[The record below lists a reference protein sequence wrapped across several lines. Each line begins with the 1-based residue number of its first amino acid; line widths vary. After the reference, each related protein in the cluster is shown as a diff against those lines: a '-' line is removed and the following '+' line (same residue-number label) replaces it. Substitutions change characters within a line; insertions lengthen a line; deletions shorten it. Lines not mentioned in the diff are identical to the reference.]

1 MRKLFLLPVVAGL
14 LIGFPVLSQPV
25 TAWQSGLIESLLES
39 IESRRGELAD
49 YETLLHDLENLQRN
63 PLNLNSAGK
72 EELQKLPFLT
82 DFQISSLINYRQEHG
97 NLLSIYELA
106 VIHGYTDEII
116 RMMLPFVT
124 VVTEKAD
131 NFSLEKS
138 LRRGSHEI
146 TLRTQHVFEKAA
158 GYVHHDTIRGKTGYP
173 GNPWLYYARYGFES
187 SNHIKAGLTMENDPG
202 EDFFGGDNPH
212 GFDFYSA
219 YLMVNNA
226 GRIKTSIAGDYR
238 LQFGQGLTLWN
249 GSTPGKS
256 SLSMNIVKR
265 QEGIRAFTSADEND
279 LFRGVAAT
287 GALGRFVL
295 TLFYSS
301 RKRDANITDTMDN
314 GTVCFSSFQESGYH
328 RTASEITDEKSVRE
342 TAYGG
347 NLHFRN
353 NWLKLGTTLV
363 KYDLD
368 KYQEKGS
375 KPEDLYD
382 FEGTGLLNWGID
394 FTATLHK
401 VQLFGETSHG
411 YHGWATLNGL
421 LFSMNKYASLS
432 LLYRNFQPEFFSLHA
447 AAFSEGSSN
456 NNEVAFYAGTIIH
469 PFPHWQVSAY
479 ADLYRFPW
487 LRYRVNAPSSGS
499 DYLFQV
505 DYTAGK
511 ETNMFFRM
519 HYEENPENENADQV
533 IVPRVISVRRT
544 GLRYHISWQLSSRFR
559 FQDRV
564 EAVWVKSDQAEP
576 DKGIMA
582 YQDIE
587 CRPFTIPVSLA
598 FRIAWFNTGSYD
610 SRIYAY
616 EQDLS
621 SGFSFAPLF
630 MNGYRTYLMI
640 RYDIS
645 KSLSC
650 RLRISQINYVGKE
663 SISTGLDKL
672 EGSTRSEVKLQ
683 LTARF

>member
-1 MRKLFLLPVVAGL
+1 MRIRFLLPVVAGL

-39 IESRRGELAD
+39 IESKSGELAD
-49 YETLLHDLENLQRN
+49 YETLLHDLEYLQRN
-63 PLNLNSAGK
+63 PINLNSAGK

-82 DFQISSLINYRQEHG
+82 DFQISSLLNYRQEHG
-97 NLLSIYELA
+97 SLLSIYELS
-106 VIHGYTDEII
+106 VVHGYSDEIV
-116 RMMLPFVT
+116 RMMLPFVI
-124 VVTEKAD
+124 VVDEKTE
-131 NFSLEKS
+131 NFSFNRTLKQ
-138 LRRGSHEI
+138 GSHEI
-146 TLRTQHVFEKAA
+146 TLRTQHVFERAA
-158 GYVHHDTIRGKTGYP
+158 GYEHSDTITGKSGYP
-173 GNPWLYYARYGFES
+173 GNPWLYYTRYGFES
-187 SNHIKAGLTMENDPG
+187 SRHIKAGITMENDPG
-202 EDFFGGDNPH
+202 EDFFGGDNPQ

-219 YLMVNNA
+219 YVMISNV
-226 GRIKTSIAGDYR
+226 GPVRTFIAGDYR

-249 GSTPGKS
+249 GSAPGKS
-256 SLSMNIVKR
+256 SLAMNIVKR
-265 QEGIRAFTSADEND
+265 KEGIKAFTSADEND

-287 GALGRFVL
+287 AASGKFLL

-301 RKRDANITDTMDN
+301 RRKDANITDTMN
-314 GTVCFSSFQESGYH
+314 SGIVCFSSFQESGYH
-328 RTASEITDEKSVRE
+328 RTASEILDEKSVRE

-368 KYQEKGS
+368 KYHEKGS
-375 KPEDLYD
+375 DPEDLYD

-394 FTATLHK
+394 YTATLNK

-411 YHGWATLNGL
+411 YHGWATLNGV

-432 LLYRNFQPEFFSLHA
+432 LLYRNFQPEYFSMHA

-456 NNEVAFYAGTIIH
+456 NNEEAFYAGSIIH

-487 LRYRVNAPSSGS
+487 LRYRVSAPSSGS

-505 DYTAGK
+505 DYAAGK
-511 ETNMFFRM
+511 KTNMFFRM
-519 HYEENPENENADQV
+519 HYEENPENEDIASP
-533 IVPRVISVRRT
+533 IIPRVISIKRT
-544 GLRYHISWQLSSRFR
+544 GLRYHISWELSSKFK
-559 FQDRV
+559 FQNRV
-564 EAVWVKSDQAEP
+564 EAIWVKSDQA
-576 DKGIMA
+576 DSDRGIMA

-587 CRPFTIPVSLA
+587 CHPFSVPVFLA

-621 SGFSFAPLF
+621 SGFSFAPLY
-630 MNGYRTYLMI
+630 MSGYRTYALI
-640 RYDIS
+640 RYDIGRN
-645 KSLSC
+645 LSC

-663 SISTGLDKL
+663 SISTGFDKL

>member
-1 MRKLFLLPVVAGL
+1 MRKFSLLPVVAGL

-39 IESRRGELAD
+39 IESKSGELAD

-63 PLNLNSAGK
+63 PLNLNSASK
-72 EELQKLPFLT
+72 EELQRLPFLT
-82 DFQISSLINYRQEHG
+82 DFQISSLLSYRQEHG
-97 NLLSIYELA
+97 NLLSIYELG
-106 VIHGYTDEII
+106 VVHGYTDEII

-124 VVTEKAD
+124 VVDEKAE
-131 NFSLEKS
+131 NFSFNGS
-138 LRRGSHEI
+138 LKQASHEI

-158 GYVHHDTIRGKTGYP
+158 GYAH
-173 GNPWLYYARYGFES
+173 YGFES
-187 SNHIKAGLTMENDPG
+187 SHHIKAGITMENDPG

-226 GRIKTSIAGDYR
+226 GPVRTFLAGDYR

-249 GSTPGKS
+249 GSAPGKS

-287 GALGRFVL
+287 AASGRFVL

-301 RKRDANITDTMDN
+301 RKRDANITDTT
-314 GTVCFSSFQESGYH
+314 GSGVICFSSFQESGYH
-328 RTASEITDEKSVRE
+328 RTASEIADEKSVRE
-342 TAYGG
+342 TAYGA

-353 NWLKLGTTLV
+353 NWLKIGTTLV
-363 KYDLD
+363 RYDLD
-368 KYQEKGS
+368 KYHEKGS
-375 KPEDLYD
+375 NPEDLYD
-382 FEGTGLLNWGID
+382 FEGTGLFNCGID

-411 YHGWATLNGL
+411 YHGWATLNGV

-432 LLYRNFQPEFFSLHA
+432 LLYRNFQPEYFSLHA

-479 ADLYRFPW
+479 ADLYKFPW

-499 DYLFQV
+499 DYLFQL

-511 ETNMFFRM
+511 RTNMFFRM
-519 HYEENPENENADQV
+519 HYEENPENEDAASL
-533 IVPRVISVRRT
+533 IIPRVISIKRT
-544 GLRYHISWQLSSRFR
+544 GLRYHISWELSSKFK
-559 FQDRV
+559 FQNRI
-564 EAVWVKSDQAEP
+564 EAIWVKSDQAES

-587 CRPFTIPVSLA
+587 CHPFSVPVFLA

-630 MNGYRTYLMI
+630 MSGYRTYFLI

-645 KSLSC
+645 RNLSC
-650 RLRISQINYVGKE
+650 RFRVSQINYVGKE

>member
-1 MRKLFLLPVVAGL
+1 MRKFFLLPVVAGL

-39 IESRRGELAD
+39 IESKRGELAD
-49 YETLLHDLENLQRN
+49 YETLLHELENLQRN
-63 PLNLNSAGK
+63 PLDLNSAGK
-72 EELQKLPFLT
+72 EELQRLPFLT

-97 NLLSIYELA
+97 NLLSIYELS
-106 VIHGYTDEII
+106 VVHGYTDEII

-124 VVTEKAD
+124 VVEKKAES
-131 NFSLEKS
+131 FSPDRS
-138 LRRGSHEI
+138 LKQARHEI

-158 GYVHHDTIRGKTGYP
+158 GYVQNDSGSGKSGYP

-187 SNHIKAGLTMENDPG
+187 SHHIKAGITMENDPG

-219 YLMVNNA
+219 YLMVNDA
-226 GRIKTSIAGDYR
+226 GPVRTFLAGDYR

-249 GSTPGKS
+249 GSAPGKS
-256 SLSMNIVKR
+256 SLAMNIVKR
-265 QEGIRAFTSADEND
+265 QDGIRAFTSADEND

-287 GALGRFVL
+287 AASGRFVL

-301 RKRDANITDTMDN
+301 RKRDANITDTM
-314 GTVCFSSFQESGYH
+314 GTGVICFSSFQESGYH

-368 KYQEKGS
+368 KYHEKGS
-375 KPEDLYD
+375 DPEDLYD
-382 FEGTGLLNWGID
+382 FEGTGLLNWGFD
-394 FTATLHK
+394 YTATLHK

-411 YHGWATLNGL
+411 YHGWATLNGVL
-421 LFSMNKYASLS
+421 ISMNKYASLS
-432 LLYRNFQPEFFSLHA
+432 LLYRNFQPEYFSLHA

-456 NNEVAFYAGTIIH
+456 NNEEAFYAGTIIH
-469 PFPHWQVSAY
+469 PFPHWQISAY

-505 DYTAGK
+505 DFVAGK
-511 ETNMFFRM
+511 KTNMFFRM
-519 HYEENPENENADQV
+519 HYEENPENEDAASL
-533 IVPRVISVRRT
+533 IMPRVISIKRT
-544 GLRYHISWQLSSRFR
+544 GLRYHVSWQLSSKFK
-559 FQDRV
+559 FQNRI
-564 EAVWVKSDQAEP
+564 EAIWVKSDQTES
-576 DKGIMA
+576 DRGIMA

-587 CRPFTIPVSLA
+587 CHPFSVPVSLA
-598 FRIAWFNTGSYD
+598 FRLAWFNTDSYD

-621 SGFSFAPLF
+621 SGFSFAPLY
-630 MNGYRTYLMI
+630 MSGYRTYFLI
-640 RYDIS
+640 RYDIGRN
-645 KSLSC
+645 LSC
-650 RLRISQINYVGKE
+650 RLRVSQINYVGKE
-663 SISTGLDKL
+663 SVSSGLDKL

>member
-1 MRKLFLLPVVAGL
+1 
-14 LIGFPVLSQPV
+14 
-25 TAWQSGLIESLLES
+25 
-39 IESRRGELAD
+39 
-49 YETLLHDLENLQRN
+49 
-63 PLNLNSAGK
+63 
-72 EELQKLPFLT
+72 
-82 DFQISSLINYRQEHG
+82 
-97 NLLSIYELA
+97 
-106 VIHGYTDEII
+106 
-116 RMMLPFVT
+116 
-124 VVTEKAD
+124 
-131 NFSLEKS
+131 
-138 LRRGSHEI
+138 
-146 TLRTQHVFEKAA
+146 
-158 GYVHHDTIRGKTGYP
+158 
-173 GNPWLYYARYGFES
+173 
-187 SNHIKAGLTMENDPG
+187 MENDPG

-219 YLMVNNA
+219 YLMVNDA
-226 GRIKTSIAGDYR
+226 GPVKTFLAGDYR

-249 GSTPGKS
+249 GSAPGKS
-256 SLSMNIVKR
+256 SMAMNIVKR
-265 QEGIRAFTSADEND
+265 HDGIRAFTSAGEND

-287 GALGRFVL
+287 AASGKFVL

-301 RKRDANITDTMDN
+301 RKRDANITDTT
-314 GTVCFSSFQESGYH
+314 GTGVICFSSFQESGYH
-328 RTASEITDEKSVRE
+328 RTTAEITDEKSVRE

-368 KYQEKGS
+368 KYHEKGNN
-375 KPEDLYD
+375 PEDLYD
-382 FEGTGLLNWGID
+382 FEGTGLVNWGID
-394 FTATLHK
+394 YTATLHK

-411 YHGWATLNGL
+411 YHGWATLNGV

-432 LLYRNFQPEFFSLHA
+432 LLYRNFQPEYFSMHA

-456 NNEVAFYAGTIIH
+456 NNEEAFYAGAIIH

-511 ETNMFFRM
+511 KINMFFRM
-519 HYEENPENENADQV
+519 HYEENPENEDAASL
-533 IVPRVISVRRT
+533 IIPRVIKIKRT
-544 GLRYHISWQLSSRFR
+544 GLRYHVSWELSSKFK
-559 FQDRV
+559 FQSRI
-564 EAVWVKSDQAEP
+564 EAIWVKSDQTES
-576 DKGIMA
+576 DRGIMV

-587 CRPFTIPVSLA
+587 CHPFNVPVSLA
-598 FRIAWFNTGSYD
+598 FRLAWFNTDSYD

-621 SGFSFAPLF
+621 SGFSFAPLY
-630 MNGYRTYLMI
+630 MSGYRTYFLI

-645 KSLSC
+645 RNLSC
-650 RLRISQINYVGKE
+650 RLRVSQINYVGKE
-663 SISTGLDKL
+663 SISSGLDKL
-672 EGSTRSEVKLQ
+672 EGSTRTEVKLQ

>member
-314 GTVCFSSFQESGYH
+314 GMVCFSSFQESGYH

>member
-1 MRKLFLLPVVAGL
+1 MRKFSLLPVVAGL

-39 IESRRGELAD
+39 IESKSGELAD

-63 PLNLNSAGK
+63 PLNLNSASK
-72 EELQKLPFLT
+72 EELQRLPFLT
-82 DFQISSLINYRQEHG
+82 DFQISSLLSYRQEHG
-97 NLLSIYELA
+97 NLLSIYELG
-106 VIHGYTDEII
+106 VVHGYTDEII

-124 VVTEKAD
+124 VVDEKAE
-131 NFSLEKS
+131 NFSFNGS
-138 LRRGSHEI
+138 LKQASHEI

-158 GYVHHDTIRGKTGYP
+158 GYAHNDTISGKSGYP

-187 SNHIKAGLTMENDPG
+187 SHHIKAGITMENDPG

-226 GRIKTSIAGDYR
+226 GPVRTFLAGDYR

-249 GSTPGKS
+249 GSAPGKS

-287 GALGRFVL
+287 AASGRFVL

-301 RKRDANITDTMDN
+301 RKRDANITDTT
-314 GTVCFSSFQESGYH
+314 GSGVICFSSFQESGYH
-328 RTASEITDEKSVRE
+328 RTASEIADEKSVRE
-342 TAYGG
+342 TAYGA

-353 NWLKLGTTLV
+353 NWLKIGTTLV
-363 KYDLD
+363 RYDLD
-368 KYQEKGS
+368 KYHEKGS
-375 KPEDLYD
+375 NPEDLYD
-382 FEGTGLLNWGID
+382 FEGTGLFNCGID

-411 YHGWATLNGL
+411 YHGWATLNGV
-421 LFSMNKYASLS
+421 LFSMNKY
-432 LLYRNFQPEFFSLHA
+432 FSLHA

-479 ADLYRFPW
+479 ADLYKFPW

-499 DYLFQV
+499 DYLFQL

-511 ETNMFFRM
+511 RTNMFFRM
-519 HYEENPENENADQV
+519 HYEENPENEDAASL
-533 IVPRVISVRRT
+533 IIPRVISIKRT
-544 GLRYHISWQLSSRFR
+544 GLRYHISWELSSKFK
-559 FQDRV
+559 FQNRI
-564 EAVWVKSDQAEP
+564 EAIWVKSDQAES

-587 CRPFTIPVSLA
+587 CHPFSVPVFLA

-630 MNGYRTYLMI
+630 MSGYRTYFLI

-645 KSLSC
+645 RNLSC
-650 RLRISQINYVGKE
+650 RFRVSQINYVGKE

>member
-1 MRKLFLLPVVAGL
+1 MRKYFLLPVVAGL

-25 TAWQSGLIESLLES
+25 TVWQSGLIESLLES
-39 IESRRGELAD
+39 IESKGGELAD

-72 EELQKLPFLT
+72 EDLQRLPFLT

-97 NLLSIYELA
+97 NLLSIYELG
-106 VIHGYTDEII
+106 VVHGYTDEII

-124 VVTEKAD
+124 VVDEKGE
-131 NFSLEKS
+131 NFILDKS
-138 LRRGSHEI
+138 LKQGSHEI
-146 TLRTQHVFEKAA
+146 TVRSQHVFEKAA
-158 GYVHHDTIRGKTGYP
+158 GYAHHDTIPGKSGYP
-173 GNPWLYYARYGFES
+173 GYPWLYYARYGFES
-187 SNHIKAGLTMENDPG
+187 SHHIKAGITMENDPG

-219 YLMVNNA
+219 YLMVTDA
-226 GRIKTSIAGDYR
+226 GPVSTFLAGDYR

-249 GSTPGKS
+249 GSAPGKS

-265 QEGIRAFTSADEND
+265 QEGIRAFTSADENN
-279 LFRGVAAT
+279 LFRGAAAT
-287 GALGRFVL
+287 AASGKFVL

-301 RKRDANITDTMDN
+301 RKRDANITDTLET
-314 GTVCFSSFQESGYH
+314 GVVCFSSFQESGYH
-328 RTASEITDEKSVRE
+328 RTVSEITDEKSVRE

-353 NWLKLGTTLV
+353 NWLKMGATLV

-368 KYQEKGS
+368 KYHDKGNA
-375 KPEDLYD
+375 PENFYD
-382 FEGTGLLNWGID
+382 FEGTGLFNWGID

-411 YHGWATLNGL
+411 NHGWATLNGV

-432 LLYRNFQPEFFSLHA
+432 LLYRNFQPEYFSMHA
-447 AAFSEGSSN
+447 AAFSEGSSD
-456 NNEVAFYAGTIIH
+456 NNEVGFYAGTIIH

-511 ETNMFFRM
+511 KTNMFFRM
-519 HYEENPENENADQV
+519 HYEENPENEDAASLV
-533 IVPRVISVRRT
+533 IPKVISVKRT
-544 GLRYHISWQLSSRFR
+544 GLRYHISWELSSKFKFQNRIEAIRFKR
-559 FQDRV
+559 
-564 EAVWVKSDQAEP
+564 DQAES
-576 DKGIMA
+576 DNGIMA

-587 CRPFTIPVSLA
+587 CHPFSVPVSLA

-630 MNGYRTYLMI
+630 MSGYRTYFLI
-640 RYDIS
+640 RYDIRRN
-645 KSLSC
+645 LTC

-672 EGSTRSEVKLQ
+672 EGSTRTEVKLQ

>member
-1 MRKLFLLPVVAGL
+1 MRIRFLLAVVAGL
-14 LIGFPVLSQPV
+14 LIGLPVLSQPV

-39 IESRRGELAD
+39 IESRNGELAD

-63 PLNLNSAGK
+63 PLNLNHASK
-72 EELQKLPFLT
+72 EDLQKLPFLT
-82 DFQISSLINYRQEHG
+82 DFQISGLMDYRQEHG
-97 NLLSIYELA
+97 NLLSIYELG

-124 VVTEKAD
+124 IENNKNQD
-131 NFSLEKS
+131 FSLG
-138 LRRGSHEI
+138 RAIRQGGNEI

-158 GYVHHDTIRGKTGYP
+158 GYTNNDTVSGRSGYP
-173 GNPWLYYARYGFES
+173 GNPWLYYARYAFES
-187 SNHIKAGLTMENDPG
+187 SRHIKAGITLENDPG
-202 EDFFGGDNPH
+202 EEFFAGNNPH

-219 YLMVNNA
+219 YAMVNNA
-226 GRIKTSIAGDYR
+226 GPVRTFLVGDYR

-249 GSTPGKS
+249 GSAPGKS

-265 QEGIRAFTSADEND
+265 QEGIKAFTSADEND
-279 LFRGVAAT
+279 LFRGAAAT
-287 GALGRFVL
+287 AAYGKFVF

-301 RKRDANITDTMDN
+301 RKKDANITDTM
-314 GTVCFSSFQESGYH
+314 GSGIICFSSFQESGYH
-328 RTASEITDEKSVRE
+328 RTASEIADEKSVRE

-353 NWLKLGTTLV
+353 NWLKAGATLV

-368 KYQEKGS
+368 KYHEKGDD
-375 KPEDLYD
+375 PEDLYD

-394 FTATLHK
+394 YTATLHK
-401 VQLFGETSHG
+401 IQLFGETSHG
-411 YHGWATLNGL
+411 YHGWATLNGI

-432 LLYRNFQPEFFSLHA
+432 LLYRNFQPEYFTLHA

-456 NNEVAFYAGTIIH
+456 NNEEAFYAGTIIH
-469 PFPHWQVSAY
+469 PLPHWQVSAY

-499 DYLFQV
+499 DYLFQA
-505 DYTAGK
+505 DYAPGK
-511 ETNMFFRM
+511 KTSMFFRM
-519 HYEENPENENADQV
+519 HFEENPENEDASSLV
-533 IVPRVISVRRT
+533 IPRVISVKRT
-544 GLRYHISWQLSSRFR
+544 GLRYHISWELSSKFK
-559 FQDRV
+559 FQNRV
-564 EAVWVKSDQAEP
+564 EVIRVKRDQAAP
-576 DKGIMA
+576 DKGIMV
-582 YQDIE
+582 YQDVE
-587 CRPFTIPVSLA
+587 CHPFSVPVSFA

-621 SGFSFAPLF
+621 SGFSFAPLY
-630 MNGYRTYLMI
+630 MNGYRTYALI

-650 RLRISQINYVGKE
+650 RLRISQINYLGKE

-672 EGSTRSEVKLQ
+672 QGSTRTELKLQ